1 MDTYKFEVSLVYV
14 LSFRTARATLKP
26 YLKKKTKPKTK
37 NNKKKNIQ
45 RKDFIV
51 GAETVAWW
59 LRKLAAPVE
68 HMGFILRTS
77 VVAQS
82 TLSSS
87 VGIWYLCMTSR
98 GIRNTPCGVNAYM

>member
-1 MDTYKFEVSLVYV
+1 LDTYKFEVSLVYV

-59 LRKLAAPVE
+59 LRKLATLWVVVTHIFNPNMRRQRQADPVS
-68 HMGFILRTS
+68 LRPVWFTE
-77 VVAQS
+77 
-82 TLSSS
+82 
-87 VGIWYLCMTSR
+87 
-98 GIRNTPCGVNAYM
+98 